1 MDEKIKIPQGFFVA
15 IEGIDGTGKTTLSK
29 TLGDAVSGYFEVYVT
44 REPSDTEAGRKLR
57 QSFING
63 RLSPLEEAKLFV
75 EDRGFHIENEINP
88 FTDQGY
94 IVITDRYFF
103 SNIAYQGAEGVSVE
117 KLKEM
122 NSRFPLPDMVLYINL
137 DIDIALERIES
148 SRGVANLMETRE
160 GINRVKNIYERLA
173 EDYADIFVKI
183 DGSLSLDEVKSSSL
197 RYILSGLEKKIT
209 AKNDIKKFN
218 QIKSHFFGE

>member
-1 MDEKIKIPQGFFVA
+1 MDEKIKIPKGFFVA

-29 TLGDAVSGYFEVYVT
+29 ELGNTLSKNFNVYVT

-63 RLSPLEEAKLFV
+63 RLSPIEEAKLFV
-75 EDRGFHIENEINP
+75 EDRGLHVENEINP
-88 FTDQGY
+88 FTDAGQ

-122 NSRFPLPDMVLYINL
+122 NSRFPLPDMVLYIDL
-137 DIDIALERIES
+137 DIDIALERIKS
-148 SRGVANLMETRE
+148 NRGVANLMETRE
-160 GINRVKNIYERLA
+160 GIKKVKTIYEQLSI
-173 EDYADIFVKI
+173 DYADIFVRI
-183 DGSLSLDEVKSSSL
+183 DGSQSIDGVVLSSL
-197 RYILSGLEKKIT
+197 ELILKSLENKFT
-209 AKNDIKKFN
+209 DRTTIKELN
-218 QIKSHFFGE
+218 QIKSQYLGE